1 MTGIILENITSVN
14 DLSMFSKAYKEG
26 LIKVNISKIA
36 KELNKDRKTIRKYLE
51 GHTPKQTRD
60 RIKYLDEYREYIVEV
75 LSDKYQSFDYID
87 HLFKYLKREKGIT
100 CSRVTLN
107 RYIREDKEL
116 DSLFKRKKDNSFTER
131 FETEPGEQ
139 VQFDMKENIKLINK
153 KGETIIGYIPRL
165 HLVGQDII

>member
-14 DLSMFSKAYKEG
+14 DLSMFSKTYKEG

-36 KELNKDRKTIRKYLE
+36 KELNKDRKTIKKYLE
-51 GHTPKQTRD
+51 GYTPKETRD
-60 RIKYLDEYREYIVEV
+60 RVKYLDEHRDYIKEV

-116 DSLFKRKKDNSFTER
+116 DSLFKRKKKILLLNDLRQNPDNKFNLT
-131 FETEPGEQ
+131 
-139 VQFDMKENIKLINK
+139 
-153 KGETIIGYIPRL
+153 
-165 HLVGQDII
+165 